1 MHVEINPSS
10 SVHKVFQTRHSL
22 MDFCPASNH
31 CLNYDDYFG
40 AYLESNL
47 IWPVGRWRKRNEG
60 SQMRNERWG
69 LLSSFEKTIQEHSF
83 QKEKENTR
91 TYPNRYFMCFTDSQ
105 TLMYAHSSA
114 CTVSKFLSL
123 LWQKTRFFCLCASF
137 TFSPSVAI
145 NLWGTEKVVAHA
157 RGLHSRSPFPKC
169 FRTHL
174 KGSTSKIFHCE
185 LGPSRTKLFRFFR
198 WNSSLQK
205 FKLN

>member
-1 MHVEINPSS
+1 MMIILELTWNLTWFDPWGGGGKETRD
-10 SVHKVFQTRHSL
+10 HKWG
-22 MDFCPASNH
+22 MKDEFCCPH
-31 CLNYDDYFG
+31 L
-40 AYLESNL
+40 
-47 IWPVGRWRKRNEG
+47 RKRYKNVHF
-60 SQMRNERWG
+60 R
-69 LLSSFEKTIQEHSF
+69 KKKKIHAHIQ
-83 QKEKENTR
+83 
-91 TYPNRYFMCFTDSQ
+91 TDILCASQ
-105 TLMYAHSSA
+105 THKGSCMHIAVLVLFQNSYL
-114 CTVSKFLSL
+114 CCGRKLV
-123 LWQKTRFFCLCASF
+123 FFCLCASF

-185 LGPSRTKLFRFFR
+185 LGHSRTKLFRFFR